1 MKYLLTLFLGLVS
14 GAAIFAAA
22 MIYNP
27 FVADRGIS
35 PLAVTDSE
43 LITLSFSNVPSDAI
57 VFTNDGDSQK
67 KPFPEKVLQLWEAP
81 IRQSSAMA
89 TVMRDAR
96 GQTAGVGV
104 KFSSLSERTRLLRGE
119 ALVDSVWYI
128 YLPERGSLFIE
139 QFENHWTFFRDVG
152 LPAYRSGAKNW
163 KGNWIGDLTAG
174 PEALGT
180 AAVTGGTGSLQ
191 GLHMLG
197 VESLSA
203 RAYSADNGPVSAE
216 GRLLIELPAGSENV
230 EIAAPDQ

>member
-1 MKYLLTLFLGLVS
+1 MKYLLTLLLGLLC
-14 GAAIFAAA
+14 GAAIFVAA

-35 PLAVTDSE
+35 PLAVTDSK
-43 LITLSFSNVPSDAI
+43 LISLSFSNVPSEAI

-67 KPFPEKVLQLWEAP
+67 KPFPEKVLQLWEAS

-104 KFSSLSERTRLLRGE
+104 KFSSLSERTRLLQGK
-119 ALVDSVWYI
+119 ALVDSVWYV
-128 YLPERGSLFIE
+128 YLPEHGSLFIE

-152 LPAYRSGAKNW
+152 LPAYRNGAKNW

-180 AAVTGGTGSLQ
+180 AAVTGGAGALQ
-191 GLHMLG
+191 GLRTLG

-203 RAYSADNGPVSAE
+203 RAYSAENGPVSAE
-216 GRLLIELPAGSENV
+216 GRLLIEVPADSE
-230 EIAAPDQ
+230 ESESAAPDE

>member
-1 MKYLLTLFLGLVS
+1 MKYLLALCLGLLS
-14 GAAIFAAA
+14 GAAMFVAA

-43 LITLSFSNVPSDAI
+43 LIVLSFSNVPSDAI
-57 VFTNDGDSQK
+57 VFTNDGNSQK

-81 IRQSSAMA
+81 IRKSSAMA

-96 GQTAGVGV
+96 GRTAGLGV
-104 KFSSLSERTRLLRGE
+104 KFSSVSERTRLLQGE

-152 LPAYRSGAKNW
+152 LAAYRSGAKNW

-180 AAVTGGTGSLQ
+180 AAVTGGTGSLK
-191 GLHMLG
+191 GLEMLA

-203 RAYSADNGPVSAE
+203 RAYSADNGPIAAE
-216 GRLLIELPAGSENV
+216 GRLLIELPAASEDV
-230 EIAAPDQ
+230 ETAAPDE

>member
-1 MKYLLTLFLGLVS
+1 MKYLLTLLLGLVS

-81 IRQSSAMA
+81 IRQSSAMT

-216 GRLLIELPAGSENV
+216 GRLLIELPAVSENV

>member
-1 MKYLLTLFLGLVS
+1 MKYLFALILGLLS

-104 KFSSLSERTRLLRGE
+104 KFSSLSERTRLLQGE

-180 AAVTGGTGSLQ
+180 AAVTGGAGSLK
-191 GLHMLG
+191 GLKMLG

-203 RAYSADNGPVSAE
+203 RAYSADNGPISAE
-216 GRLLIELPAGSENV
+216 GRLLIELPSASDDGET
-230 EIAAPDQ
+230 AAPGE

>member
-1 MKYLLTLFLGLVS
+1 MKYLLTLLLGLVS
-14 GAAIFAAA
+14 GAAMFAAA

>member
-1 MKYLLTLFLGLVS
+1 MKYLFALILGLLS

-104 KFSSLSERTRLLRGE
+104 KFSSLSERTRLLQGE

-180 AAVTGGTGSLQ
+180 AAVTGGAGSLK
-191 GLHMLG
+191 GLKMLG

-203 RAYSADNGPVSAE
+203 RAYSADNGPISAE
-216 GRLLIELPAGSENV
+216 GRLLIELPSASEDG
-230 EIAAPDQ
+230 ETAAPGE

>member
-1 MKYLLTLFLGLVS
+1 MKYLLALLLGLLS

-96 GQTAGVGV
+96 GQTAGVGI
-104 KFSSLSERTRLLRGE
+104 KFSSLSEHTRLLQGE

-128 YLPERGSLFIE
+128 YLPDRGSLFIE
-139 QFENHWTFFRDVG
+139 QYENHWTFFRDVG
-152 LPAYRSGAKNW
+152 LPAYRSAAKNW

-180 AAVTGGTGSLQ
+180 AAVTGGAGSLQ
-191 GLHMLG
+191 GLQMLG

-203 RAYSADNGPVSAE
+203 RAYSADDGPVSAE

-230 EIAAPDQ
+230 EIEAPDE